1 MINPRTSDQAYSGV
15 SPSQLWSM
23 VKAWRWMLVFI
34 AGAVLLGAALELVPP
49 LLIRQIVDKH
59 LALSQRDGLL
69 LLALFYLGATAATQ
83 IMGFLTEFLMAVT
96 AQGALHRLRGLLFAH
111 LQTLPLSYYDRTP
124 LGDTI
129 SRCTADVE
137 TVATLFSQT
146 ATAGSGG
153 GGGAGGAGGGAT
165 AGGAPGAGVITGVIR
180 LFTVAAA
187 LVVLSPVLA
196 FVSALVVPPLVV
208 VTRAFQLRVRAAE
221 RANRA
226 AVGLQNTHLQETLGG
241 IEVIRAL
248 GRQAVF
254 VARFRLALHQG
265 LIAFNRASVYTALYI
280 PLMGI

>member
-1 MINPRTSDQAYSGV
+1 
-15 SPSQLWSM
+15 
-23 VKAWRWMLVFI
+23 
-34 AGAVLLGAALELVPP
+34 
-49 LLIRQIVDKH
+49 
-59 LALSQRDGLL
+59 
-69 LLALFYLGATAATQ
+69 
-83 IMGFLTEFLMAVT
+83 
-96 AQGALHRLRGLLFAH
+96 
-111 LQTLPLSYYDRTP
+111 
-124 LGDTI
+124 
-129 SRCTADVE
+129 
-137 TVATLFSQT
+137 
-146 ATAGSGG
+146 
-153 GGGAGGAGGGAT
+153 
-165 AGGAPGAGVITGVIR
+165 
-180 LFTVAAA
+180 VAAA

-280 PLMGI
+280 PLMGILAALAMALILWVGAGGLMASWNISLGTLTAFVLLFQRFFQPITTLGNQWQTVQAALSGLERIFQVLALPSEASAPLGRSAHSVDAGPAIELNNVVFGYMPDRPVLNGVSLVVERGEHVALVGRTGAGKTSALHHADG